1 MLKPDDLL
9 ALANTRMPF
18 GKYRGRLLV
27 DLPEHYLL
35 WFARQGWP
43 AGRLGQLLELAL
55 EVCSNDLQGL
65 LQPLRGVTQGSPSHA
80 ED

>member
-9 ALANTRMPF
+9 ALVNTRMPF

-65 LQPLRGVTQGSPSHA
+65 LQPLRGVALGPPSHA